1 MTFSSD
7 SRYQSFLSP
16 FSKQLIQSGY
26 ISLSQMQQALAL
38 IESSGRS
45 LPEVITEI
53 TGETLPPE
61 LLQQYQSHQ
70 RFKLT
75 ILYGVNFFDPQQEEI
90 DIAAI
95 APLLD
100 SYLPLTLCRQHQIL
114 PLKKIETD
122 QSYLSIAM
130 VDPDNLLAQ
139 DELQR
144 LHRFGLKYQ
153 RRGITLEDY
162 QTLLEQYL
170 SHYSQWTKSPAREA
184 TTVDITEIM
193 EDNPP
198 GLYHH
203 PPEEELNQ
211 PVPAQE
217 APIITLVNKILI
229 LGLREKANEIHLDP
243 QESKL
248 TVRIRQGGNLRPLIE
263 PLPKKVVP
271 AVIQRLKV
279 MAGMDISQSQIPQ
292 RARLRKSYSGHPVFF
307 FISTLPSFY
316 GEKVIVR
323 IVETV
328 DHFPE
333 FQDLC
338 SDRAVQEQF
347 QNLVTATSGLV
358 LITGPTYAGKSTT
371 IEAFLG
377 QQHQQGA
384 SIGTIED
391 PIRRTWEG
399 FTQVE
404 VNPEKGITYATA
416 LKALSEQSLAVL
428 VVDNIEDQET
438 AQAVLKAVHQGH
450 LVFAGLHAKDT
461 ATAIAQME
469 EWVEPNLLAE
479 NLLAVVNQRLLRRV
493 CPTCRLQHQPEV
505 QELEKLGLTPNQ
517 RQSSQFYR
525 ANTLNQE
532 LVGQLQLKGRLC
544 RQCSGAGY
552 HGQVGVYEILRL
564 SPSLRR
570 LISQKKAPEAL
581 RTQALKEG
589 MISLVQDGLVRVTQG
604 ETTLEELLRVFPD
617 ALLSLAGLPSPGT
630 LPEGFQERLDHLEQ
644 SLAHLTQSFHQFKQ
658 LFGLASPD
666 PTPFNDGID
675 LTPDLLALESLQT
688 EFYQSVSMVDSDDA
702 TMIGD
707 REDLTAALN
716 LDRALNKPLERQ
728 PHQPLDHDATMI
740 APEEDLDS
748 GATVINPFKSI
759 MDPW

>member
-1 MTFSSD
+1 MQRHLGEFWR
-7 SRYQSFLSP
+7 SRGNPERAEAYLRA
-16 FSKQLIQSGY
+16 
-26 ISLSQMQQALAL
+26 SLTTAQA
-38 IESSGRS
+38 
-45 LPEVITEI
+45 
-53 TGETLPPE
+53 
-61 LLQQYQSHQ
+61 
-70 RFKLT
+70 
-75 ILYGVNFFDPQQEEI
+75 
-90 DIAAI
+90 
-95 APLLD
+95 
-100 SYLPLTLCRQHQIL
+100 
-114 PLKKIETD
+114 
-122 QSYLSIAM
+122 M
-130 VDPDNLLAQ
+130 
-139 DELQR
+139 
-144 LHRFGLKYQ
+144 
-153 RRGITLEDY
+153 LEDT
-162 QTLLEQYL
+162 Q
-170 SHYSQWTKSPAREA
+170 
-184 TTVDITEIM
+184 
-193 EDNPP
+193 ED
-198 GLYHH
+198 
-203 PPEEELNQ
+203 
-211 PVPAQE
+211 A
-217 APIITLVNKILI
+217 
-229 LGLREKANEIHLDP
+229 
-243 QESKL
+243 
-248 TVRIRQGGNLRPLIE
+248 
-263 PLPKKVVP
+263 
-271 AVIQRLKV
+271 
-279 MAGMDISQSQIPQ
+279 
-292 RARLRKSYSGHPVFF
+292 
-307 FISTLPSFY
+307 
-316 GEKVIVR
+316 
-323 IVETV
+323 
-328 DHFPE
+328 
-333 FQDLC
+333 
-338 SDRAVQEQF
+338 
-347 QNLVTATSGLV
+347 
-358 LITGPTYAGKSTT
+358 
-371 IEAFLG
+371 
-377 QQHQQGA
+377 
-384 SIGTIED
+384 
-391 PIRRTWEG
+391 
-399 FTQVE
+399 
-404 VNPEKGITYATA
+404 
-416 LKALSEQSLAVL
+416 
-428 VVDNIEDQET
+428 EDQET

-570 LISQKKAPEAL
+570 LINQKKSPEAL

-589 MISLVQDGLVRVTQG
+589 MISLVQDGLGRVTQG

-716 LDRALNKPLERQ
+716 LDRPLNKPFERQPHQ